1 MTFIDLHLQGFRT
14 KIMVEEKSLE
24 QKLVKA
30 VKAVGGMALKFVSP
44 GCDGVP
50 DRLVLIAYGKISFV
64 EVKAKGK
71 KPRPLQLKRINQI
84 RKLGFRVFFLD
95 DEDQIPEIIK
105 KRRKEAITYE
115 IQTI

>member
-14 KIMVEEKSLE
+14 EIMVEEKSLE

-30 VKAVGGMALKFVSP
+30 VKAVGGMALKFVSA

-64 EVKAKGK
+64 EVKRRG
-71 KPRPLQLKRINQI
+71 RSQGRCSLK
-84 RKLGFRVFFLD
+84 
-95 DEDQIPEIIK
+95 E
-105 KRRKEAITYE
+105 
-115 IQTI
+115 